1 MVTNN
6 SVALVAVRMELM
18 GVSTR
23 LSNVLKSPRR
33 IGTSTKRRFGSLRIK
48 LNNFVVGLRSR
59 EKAAKSG
66 SETLGEIKRKALEP
80 TDINDHLVTLFVESL
95 SMNPRLIVELGVR
108 GGESTFVMARVAAV
122 CGSRLVSV
130 DIEDCSSVENGAVF
144 VQSDDVEFAGRFEAW
159 CRESDIDPRIDVLF
173 IDTSHLYE
181 HTVQEIAHWF
191 PLLAGKSKVFFH
203 DTNLKAVFQRKD
215 GSMGTAWDNERGV
228 IRAVEE
234 YLGTSFDED
243 EDFVD
248 FSNGWLIKHYAYCN
262 GLTILER
269 IAQ

>member
-1 MVTNN
+1 
-6 SVALVAVRMELM
+6 M
-18 GVSTR
+18 GASTR
-23 LSNVLKSPRR
+23 LLNVLKSPRR
-33 IGTSTKRRFGSLRIK
+33 IGASAKRRFGSLRIK
-48 LNNFVVGLRSR
+48 FKNFVVGLKSR
-59 EKAAKSG
+59 GPAATSG
-66 SETLGEIKRKALEP
+66 SEMLDEIKRKALIP
-80 TDINDHLVTLFVESL
+80 TDINDHLVTVFAESL

-108 GGESTFVMARVAAV
+108 GGESTFVMARVAAA
-122 CGSRLVSV
+122 CGSKLVSV
-130 DIEDCSSVENGAVF
+130 DIEDCSAFEAYDDGVF
-144 VQSDDVEFAGRFEAW
+144 VQSDDVEFARRFEAW
-159 CRESDIDPRIDVLF
+159 CRESNVDPKIDVLF

-191 PLLAGKSKVFFH
+191 PLLADKAKVFFH
-203 DTNLKAVFQRKD
+203 DTNLKEVFQRKD

-234 YLGTSFDED
+234 YFGTSFDEE

-248 FSNGWLIKHYAYCN
+248 FRNGWLIKHYACCN